1 MQVYALFSMQN
12 LGGCQ
17 VFAPRSLNQ
26 RRFSGCPSDAY
37 NSFIIFLKPFSGPSA
52 PPVNVSARN
61 LSSTSILV
69 QWGEVPDTDKN
80 GIILSYT
87 VNYQATPEGNP
98 QQKQVVNA
106 STREVTLTGLK
117 KNTEYKIEVFANT
130 SKGGGKKSEPPITVH
145 TNEDSKYTIAQ
156 VAAAAFMGLAT
167 DAFIG
172 LQFYP
177 NFYWYRVYMEP
188 STDGKLR
195 LALNIESLNRFT
207 GRFPSESFRQRP
219 VR

>member
-17 VFAPRSLNQ
+17 VFAPRSFNQ

-87 VNYQATPEGNP
+87 VNYQATLEGNP

-117 KNTEYKIEVFANT
+117 KNTGYKIEVFANT

-156 VAAAAFMGLAT
+156 VAAAALMGPAT
-167 DAFIG
+167 NAFIG
-172 LQFYP
+172 F
-177 NFYWYRVYMEP
+177 
-188 STDGKLR
+188 
-195 LALNIESLNRFT
+195 
-207 GRFPSESFRQRP
+207 
-219 VR
+219 

>member
-17 VFAPRSLNQ
+17 VFAPRSFNQ

-87 VNYQATPEGNP
+87 VNYQATAEGNP

-106 STREVTLTGLK
+106 STREVTLTRLK
-117 KNTEYKIEVFANT
+117 KNTGYKIEVFANT
-130 SKGGGKKSEPPITVH
+130 SKGGGKKSEPPITVN

-156 VAAAAFMGLAT
+156 
-167 DAFIG
+167 
-172 LQFYP
+172 
-177 NFYWYRVYMEP
+177 VYMEP

-195 LALNIESLNRFT
+195 LALNIQSLNRFT

-219 VR
+219 VREHLK

>member
-1 MQVYALFSMQN
+1 MQVYALSSMQN

-17 VFAPRSLNQ
+17 VFAPRSFNQ
-26 RRFSGCPSDAY
+26 RRFGGCPSDVY

-87 VNYQATPEGNP
+87 VNYQATAEGNP

-106 STREVTLTGLK
+106 STREVTLTRLK
-117 KNTEYKIEVFANT
+117 KNTGYKIEVFANT

-156 VAAAAFMGLAT
+156 V
-167 DAFIG
+167 
-172 LQFYP
+172 
-177 NFYWYRVYMEP
+177 YMEP

-195 LALNIESLNRFT
+195 LALNIQSLNRFT

-219 VR
+219 VREHLK